1 MKELMNY
8 AGDITEEIEEAE
20 VINSTKDEVI
30 HTFTVTC
37 GGAWTFFCC

>member
-8 AGDITEEIEEAE
+8 AGDVTEEIEEAE
-20 VINSTKDEVI
+20 AINNKDEVI

-37 GGAWTFFCC
+37 GPAWTLFCC